1 MVRVRL
7 LLVVINTCHHA
18 RARGKKELSGV
29 LSSFQQAFVMSDA
42 LKPDFPIVFA
52 SEGFYSMT
60 GYSPEDVIGHNW

>member
-1 MVRVRL
+1 M
-7 LLVVINTCHHA
+7 LVLEE
-18 RARGKKELSGV
+18 KKELSGV

-42 LKPDFPIVFA
+42 LKHDFPIVFA